1 MRAVS
6 EVSVIV
12 PARDAAATL
21 PATLDALSG
30 QTLAPDRFEVIVVDD
45 ASLDGTAALARAA
58 GARVVGASGEGPAA
72 ARNAGARTARGEIL
86 AFTDADCAPS
96 AGWLEAGLEALRA
109 ADLVQG
115 AVRPTPGA
123 AVGPFDRT
131 LWVEG
136 EHGLYESANLLVRRE
151 AFAALGGFESWL
163 RPRRGI
169 ELGEDTLLGWSA
181 RRAGLRVAFAPE
193 AVVHHAVLHRGAAGY
208 VAERMRL
215 RAFPSLVAR
224 IPELRDRL
232 AYRRFFL
239 SRRSAAFDLALS
251 GTALAALTRRWPLA
265 LAAAAP
271 YAALLAA
278 DARRWNAGLAPRVVV
293 AGLAADTVAA
303 TVLARGSLEAKLLLL

>member
-1 MRAVS
+1 VS

-21 PATLDALSG
+21 PATLDALAG

-115 AVRPTPGA
+115 VVRPTPGA

-163 RPRRGI
+163 RPRCGI

-239 SRRSAAFDLALS
+239 GRRSAAFDLAL
-251 GTALAALTRRWPLA
+251 GGGLAACVCRRPFP

-271 YAALLAA
+271 YAALLVA
-278 DARRWNAGLAPRVVV
+278 DARRWGWGLSGRVALV
-293 AGLAADTVAA
+293 GLAADAVTAA
-303 TVLARGSLEAKLLLL
+303 ALARGSVEARTLLL